1 MNNITSSLTN
11 LSQEFKQY
19 LNLKVALVSLNLSR
33 RFSQLFSLL
42 LSAIIFV
49 GLFSVILLM
58 LTFAF
63 VYWYGSEVG
72 TIYHGFLI
80 AGLFY
85 MIVAF
90 MVYAFRK
97 QLFIDPMIRLLND
110 KIADGLNEEGMF
122 AEINNS
128 RDLKLQTDL
137 LHLKIVQSESQ
148 IQKQFTEF
156 SQSLNPLNM
165 LKSVL
170 GSSVSSAAITMAILE
185 AVISWLRKRSSPSGN
200 KDSGSDG

>member
-1 MNNITSSLTN
+1 MNNITTSLTG

-72 TIYHGFLI
+72 AIYQGFLI

-85 MIVAF
+85 MLVAL
-90 MVYAFRK
+90 MVYALRK

-110 KIADGLNEEGMF
+110 KIADGLHEEGMF

-128 RDLKLQTDL
+128 RDLKLQTEL
-137 LHLKIVQSESQ
+137 LQLKIVQSESQ

-165 LKSVL
+165 LKSVI
-170 GSSVSSAAITMAILE
+170 GSSVSSAAITMALLE
-185 AVISWLRKRSSPSGN
+185 AVISWLRKRSSSSDK

>member
-72 TIYHGFLI
+72 TIYQGFLI

-85 MIVAF
+85 MLVAF

-170 GSSVSSAAITMAILE
+170 GSSVSSAAITMALLE
-185 AVISWLRKRSSPSGN
+185 AVISWLRKRSSNSEK